1 MRRLV
6 RIVMALA
13 IVAVL
18 GTATACQRTVEVQ
31 TGTRIV
37 DSSGRVISEDIKTLR
52 VPPAT
57 AGAYRINTI
66 VQPDETAQPQVAA
79 LYAEAQAAIG
89 AGNLTLAQSKL
100 DAVIALEPAYG
111 KAKAQSDAIKAGKK
125 VTPDTTPAKPSTP
138 TTSAKPPAKPSVDI
152 ASKLLAW
159 MPDSLDGFTAVKPL
173 VDPLSASR
181 AYTPKSGNPAK
192 SLVIVAEQYR
202 SSADAKRALTVD
214 VKRRYVKNAST
225 SNINGHS
232 VYFGTDGRDF
242 AVVGFTS
249 GAVMVALEASPDS
262 GSPTTMKSVLEKA
275 LKQLP

>member
-1 MRRLV
+1 MKRLGKIAV
-6 RIVMALA
+6 VLAL
-13 IVAVL
+13 VATL
-18 GTATACQRTVEVQ
+18 GLASACQRTVEVQ

-66 VQPDETAQPQVAA
+66 VQPDETAGPEVAA
-79 LYAEAQAAIG
+79 LYASAQTAIA
-89 AGNLTLAQSKL
+89 AGNLKLAETKL
-100 DAVIALEPAYG
+100 DAVIALDPNYG
-111 KAKAQSDAIKAGKK
+111 NAKAQSDAIKAGKK
-125 VTPDTTPAKPSTP
+125 VTPDTKPAKPSTP
-138 TTSAKPPAKPSVDI
+138 ATSSKPPAKPPVDI
-152 ASKLLAW
+152 TSKLLAW
-159 MPDSLDGFTAVKPL
+159 MPDKLDGFVAVKPA

-181 AYTPKSGNPAK
+181 MYTPASGNRAK

-202 SSADAKRALTVD
+202 TSADAKRALTND
-214 VKRRYVKNAST
+214 VKRRYAKNGST

-262 GSPTTMKSVLEKA
+262 GSPTTMKPLLEKA